1 MKNIQ
6 KEIFSLL
13 EGEGFAS
20 KTTVTDE
27 KEIEKLSQME
37 NLPENISKYVSQE
50 FGFNAKEVYYKSERA
65 KASAE
70 EMDLYI
76 KLKQLKE
83 ISIIK
88 KCCLFFA
95 VVTALGL
102 VGILIWGINIS
113 SMLSG
118 F

>member
-20 KTTVTDE
+20 KAKVTDKE
-27 KEIEKLSQME
+27 EIEKLSQME
-37 NLPENISKYVSQE
+37 NLPENISKFVSQE
-50 FGFNAKEVYYKSERA
+50 FGYDGKDVYYKSERA
-65 KASAE
+65 KASVE
-70 EMDLYI
+70 EIDLYI

-102 VGILIWGINIS
+102 IGILIWGINIA
-113 SMLSG
+113 SMLSS